1 MSSHCNPNIVE
12 DGLVFLYD
20 VDDIQSYKGEPTEN
34 LFATTAM
41 EFDNDAGTYTNDIAT
56 GTDSIGNYFIKDTAN
71 APWWSGLRIY
81 NNSVAPLTAGVSY
94 VLSFECRSPQSGW
107 SWSYDANASGGGWSG
122 NDAGRASNTNLVFDK
137 TGGISYTSDMVNTWQ
152 RVAFRVTMKDSSVFT
167 GSYAYPHDGF
177 FTNTNNVKIYYRN
190 AQLEVG
196 KSHAT
201 PFVNGT
207 RSATQGLL
215 DRTGNSTIDISNA
228 SFDSNAQM
236 TFDGTDDDID
246 VGTGTSTSYQR
257 TIEMVFKTNSLTS
270 YTPLACY
277 TRGGGQSVVSG
288 KRMWLGF
295 QNSKF
300 QMHGWGTTDP
310 ASTTTIQTGKY
321 YHAVYAYD
329 QTTKK
334 HYIWINGS
342 LENNTTNNQ
351 SGFTGWNSSGDHKW
365 FVGGD
370 PDHASWFASA
380 GRSLNGEIPIF
391 KVYDKILSNEEVLQN
406 YKSIKSRFNL

>member
-1 MSSHCNPNIVE
+1 MSASANPDIVD

-20 VDDIQSYKGEPTEN
+20 TDDGKSYKGEPTTN
-34 LFATTAM
+34 LISGVANPNLSISGWYSNGWNGSISVDTDEGALVLNATNGWRSMSYDFGVTNGTVTVQ
-41 EFDNDAGTYTNDIAT
+41 FDYKLKSAEHTNIYMVVLNGTHLGSYTQYLDGSLYPSLTEYKTYKKTFTTTTDSKICIVLR
-56 GTDSIGNYFIKDTAN
+56 GTDN
-71 APWWSGLRIY
+71 AGLTDEMF
-81 NNSVAPLTAGVSY
+81 VK
-94 VLSFECRSPQSGW
+94 
-107 SWSYDANASGGGWSG
+107 
-122 NDAGRASNTNLVFDK
+122 NLQVE
-137 TGGISYTSDMVNTWQ
+137 Q
-152 RVAFRVTMKDSSVFT
+152 
-167 GSYAYPHDGF
+167 
-177 FTNTNNVKIYYRN
+177 
-190 AQLEVG
+190 

-295 QNSKF
+295 QSNKF
-300 QMHGWGTTDP
+300 QMHGWGTNDP

-342 LENNTTNNQ
+342 LENNATNDQ

-406 YKSIKSRFNL
+406 YNAIKSRFGL